1 MQLAI
6 VIPAYKATFLGETL
20 RSLAG
25 QQVKDFHLYIGDD
38 ASPEAIAEIINPF
51 QDRLS
56 ITYMRFDTNEG
67 AKDLTKHWKR
77 CIDMTK
83 GEPWIWLL
91 PDDDVPTP
99 ECVAFFLQ
107 TVPLDNGNH
116 KLYRFQT
123 SHINGKG
130 ELLFETSICPP
141 LESNVAFLLNKLQY
155 KRSSS
160 VAEYIFSKKK
170 YDEVGGFTSLPLAWG
185 SDDWLWIQLA
195 QEDDIV
201 TLPGGRVL
209 LRQSNLNISANI
221 QDYTVQKFEAKYL
234 FLHAILNNKLFMQ
247 KLLKSYSLV
256 DFRTIIANHL
266 FYEYKSYN
274 LNFMRGNLLKFAFH
288 NTKIIGRGL
297 LLNVYRLLR
306 YQLKH
311 LTVQV

>member
-20 RSLAG
+20 LSLAR

-38 ASPEAIAEIINPF
+38 ASPEAIAEIVKPF
-51 QDRLS
+51 QHLLS
-56 ITYMRFDTNEG
+56 ITYLRFDTNEG

-99 ECVAFFLQ
+99 ECVAVFLKM
-107 TVPLDNGNH
+107 TSADKGNH

-123 SHINGKG
+123 SHIDGNG
-130 ELLFETSICPP
+130 ELLFETPICPP
-141 LESNVAFLLNKLQY
+141 FESNAAFLLNKLQF

-170 YDEVGGFTSLPLAWG
+170 YDELGGFTSLPLAWG

-201 TLPGGRVL
+201 TLPRGRVL
-209 LRQSNLNISANI
+209 LRQSNLNISANTD
-221 QDYTVQKFEAKYL
+221 DYTQQKFEAKYRFFDLL
-234 FLHAILNNKLFMQ
+234 FSNRPLLQ
-247 KLLKSYSLV
+247 KLEKQVSKRELKKL
-256 DFRTIIANHL
+256 IAEHL
-266 FYEYKSYN
+266 FFEYRSYGIRF
-274 LNFMRGNLLKFAFH
+274 LNAHLLRYAKQ
-288 NTKIIGRGL
+288 NNRLLGGGL
-297 LLNVYRLLR
+297 IKNVYRLLR
-306 YQLKH
+306 HEYSNL
-311 LTVQV
+311 